1 MNLVYILIEYYNSVS
16 SAILSGSLFG
26 IVGKFSPKYITAV
39 VGGQALGG
47 IFTAIVQIISLALGV
62 SSVHSAFVYF
72 MIGNVTIAFC
82 IISYIIL
89 TKSIFYKFHF
99 YEKSLIPNE
108 FQNVLLRPQIICYKS
123 ILGKIWMYGLTEFLV
138 FGITLSVYPG
148 VTVLIESESRGKGHV
163 WASKLL

>member
-1 MNLVYILIEYYNSVS
+1 MCCLCENSVS

-47 IFTAIVQIISLALGV
+47 IFTAIVEIISLAIGA

-72 MIGNVTIAFC
+72 MIGNLTIALC
-82 IISYIIL
+82 IISYL
-89 TKSIFYKFHF
+89 VLSKSIFYKFHF
-99 YEKSLIPNE
+99 YEKALIPNE

-123 ILGKIWMYGLTEFLV
+123 ILKKIWTYGLTEFLV

-148 VTVLIESESRGKGHV
+148 VTVLIESETKAKGLP
-163 WASKLL
+163 WASKTL